1 MLRTA
6 AAESRFDVQP
16 RPRVTAAREGGRCKG
31 GLSAYQPHEWIYTY
45 VDKAIAG
52 CISDLVEM
60 SWNFTEPKPT
70 KTSPRKAKEKAI
82 E

>member
-16 RPRVTAAREGGRCKG
+16 RPVLQRVGGKG

-45 VDKAIAG
+45 VDKRIAE
-52 CISDLVEM
+52 CIADFVEL
-60 SWNFTEPKPT
+60 SCIN
-70 KTSPRKAKEKAI
+70 
-82 E
+82 

>member
-16 RPRVTAAREGGRCKG
+16 RPRVTAARVGEGGKG

-52 CISDLVEM
+52 CMAD
-60 SWNFTEPKPT
+60 
-70 KTSPRKAKEKAI
+70 
-82 E
+82 